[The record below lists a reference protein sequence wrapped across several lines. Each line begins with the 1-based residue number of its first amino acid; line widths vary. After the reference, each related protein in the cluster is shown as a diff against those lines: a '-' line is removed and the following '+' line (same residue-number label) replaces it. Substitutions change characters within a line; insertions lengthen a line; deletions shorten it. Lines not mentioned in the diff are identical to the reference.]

1 MPLSPRAPLCGR
13 ASRRRR
19 CRRCEVESSSAGAS
33 PSGGKGTGVSARRSS
48 DATTAAVLAAA
59 LAAATAAAAAALT
72 AAGATTHRRCAS
84 CAGSLSDACLDGGS
98 CRSSGRL
105 RPAGGGPSSR
115 PSSSIF
121 ADITLKGA
129 RGAAAGA
136 ACRAAAAATACAP
149 ICVAI
154 SALSSA
160 SSSSRSSSFSS
171 ALSSA
176 LSSSLSSSFRAA
188 RADGVGGVTGQTGS
202 TGGLKKM
209 PPSGPS
215 PALRSLRMQGSLT
228 TDRIGMVCTHSAGC
242 SGALI
247 WMRKSRFWCLS
258 VRTCVPSR
266 KVKETSPR
274 TRRASTWHDSS
285 KGCSFCRS
293 EMASPFSY
301 TTAALSLT
309 AS

>member
-1 MPLSPRAPLCGR
+1 MPFLPRDTSKTCNAGTANMQPHPHGGR
-13 ASRRRR
+13 GHSF
-19 CRRCEVESSSAGAS
+19 
-33 PSGGKGTGVSARRSS
+33 
-48 DATTAAVLAAA
+48 AAA

-176 LSSSLSSSFRAA
+176 LSSSLSSSLSSALRAA
-188 RADGVGGVTGQTGS
+188 SPDVAAPASIGGVTGQTGS
-202 TGGLKKM
+202 TLCL
-209 PPSGPS
+209 P
-215 PALRSLRMQGSLT
+215 SLRVQGSLT
-228 TDRIGMVCTHSAGC
+228 TERIGIVRTLSAGN

-247 WMRKSRFWCLS
+247 WMQKRRLCVA
-258 VRTCVPSR
+258 VRTFVPSR
-266 KVKETSPR
+266 RAKETSPR
-274 TRRASTWHDSS
+274 SRRASTWQDSA
-285 KGCSFCRS
+285 KGCSPCRS
-293 EMASPFSY
+293 EMASPLSY

>member
-1 MPLSPRAPLCGR
+1 MPFLPRDTSKTCNAGTANMQPHPHGGR
-13 ASRRRR
+13 GHSF
-19 CRRCEVESSSAGAS
+19 
-33 PSGGKGTGVSARRSS
+33 
-48 DATTAAVLAAA
+48 AAA

-188 RADGVGGVTGQTGS
+188 RADGGGGVTGQTGS

-258 VRTCVPSR
+258 VRTCGGV
-266 KVKETSPR
+266 
-274 TRRASTWHDSS
+274 RASLTPGGDLSQPRRRQ
-285 KGCSFCRS
+285 SFAC
-293 EMASPFSY
+293 
-301 TTAALSLT
+301 
-309 AS
+309 

>member
-1 MPLSPRAPLCGR
+1 MPFLPRDTSKTCNAGTANMQPHPHGGR
-13 ASRRRR
+13 GHSF
-19 CRRCEVESSSAGAS
+19 
-33 PSGGKGTGVSARRSS
+33 
-48 DATTAAVLAAA
+48 AAA

-84 CAGSLSDACLDGGS
+84 CAGSLSDACLRHVRGMSGGAWQTCPALLRPGACLDGGS

-176 LSSSLSSSFRAA
+176 LSSSLSSSLSSALRAA
-188 RADGVGGVTGQTGS
+188 SPDVAAPASIGGVTGQTGS
-202 TGGLKKM
+202 TLCL
-209 PPSGPS
+209 P
-215 PALRSLRMQGSLT
+215 SLRVQGSLT
-228 TDRIGMVCTHSAGC
+228 TERIGIVRTLSAGN

-247 WMRKSRFWCLS
+247 WMQKRRLCVA
-258 VRTCVPSR
+258 VRTFVPSR
-266 KVKETSPR
+266 RAKETSPR
-274 TRRASTWHDSS
+274 SRRASTWQDSA
-285 KGCSFCRS
+285 KGCSPCRS
-293 EMASPFSY
+293 EMASPLSY